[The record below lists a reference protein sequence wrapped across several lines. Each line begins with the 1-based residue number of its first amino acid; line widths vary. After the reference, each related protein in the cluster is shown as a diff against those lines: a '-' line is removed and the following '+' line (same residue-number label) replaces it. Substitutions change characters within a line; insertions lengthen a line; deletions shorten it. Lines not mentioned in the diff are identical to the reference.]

1 MDTNERKPGSTT
13 PPAAD
18 GPSGGR
24 SRTRRQFLR
33 GASATAALGT
43 TGVASARSSESDE
56 WVADADNYDGVV
68 DRTGTDEVR
77 VDVGVGTDGEAQ
89 GFGPA
94 AVRVDPGT
102 TVRWEWTGAGGEHD
116 VVAADGSFESRRTDE
131 AGTTFAETFETAG
144 VYRYASGPDRA
155 AGMRGA
161 VVVGESTPLPQ
172 TGGPTATPG
181 ANESGAASGGVGSG
195 VAVTAVAV
203 GLTAVTLGGIYLFG
217 WRDRPEPSFRPDT
230 PTEEVEVPPNAH
242 TGPMYES
249 DVAPGETESV
259 AHDAFDPVGTG
270 TLLAIYFA
278 IITLAWLFMYFVEF
292 LGNGPSVVG

>member
-13 PPAAD
+13 PPAAER
-18 GPSGGR
+18 PSGGR

-43 TGVASARSSESDE
+43 AGVASAGSSGSEE
-56 WVADADNYDGVV
+56 WGADVDTDDGVV

-77 VDVGVGTDGEAQ
+77 IDVGVGGDG
-89 GFGPA
+89 FNPA

-102 TVRWEWTGAGGEHD
+102 TVRWEWPDAGGEHA
-116 VVAADGSFESRRTDE
+116 VVAADDSFESGRTDE
-131 AGTTFAETFETAG
+131 AGATVTETFETAG

-155 AGMRGA
+155 AGMQGA
-161 VVVGESTPLPQ
+161 VVVGESTPLAQ

-181 ANESGAASGGVGSG
+181 ANESGAGGGGVGSG

-217 WRDRPEPSFRPDT
+217 WRDRPEPSFRTDT
-230 PTEEVEVPPNAH
+230 PAEEVDVPPNAH
-242 TGPMYES
+242 TGPMCES